1 MPILGK
7 PAAAVA
13 AGLAML
19 AVGPASASI
28 ASPRGGVAAGG
39 GGRPGGQHG
48 AGLRGLC

>member
-13 AGLAML
+13 AGLVML

-28 ASPRGGVAAGG
+28 AAPRAAKSPPAVAGG
-39 GGRPGGQHG
+39 TSASAS
-48 AGLRGLC
+48 AGLH